1 MIRVRLTVNGKVERE
16 FDVDRELVLGRKPP
30 ADVVVADGQ
39 ISSQHAK
46 IRPDGTRLVVT
57 DLGSTNGTRIDS
69 GDRLAADAD
78 TPLERGQKLVFGPAI
93 LEITS
98 TGAPESDSGF
108 GRTEKTVAV
117 GAGQMQH
124 LLVAIAKFKAAQ
136 PRLVLG
142 AEHAK
147 RSVDITEMDAVVG
160 REAGDAQV
168 VVPHQSVSSKH
179 ARIRFADGRF
189 LIEDLGSANGTFV
202 SGARISAATPIE
214 PQTAVTFGTV
224 DCLFVARSP
233 EAGGAA
239 GTADPY
245 AETLANHA
253 VRMGKATDLQAREA
267 LTEHRTSGRTLG
279 ELLVE
284 KGVFTPREWAEV
296 WRQRQVIQT
305 IQPTGGGAAK
315 SSSGRLVAILLV
327 VATLAAVAV
336 AGWKL
341 GWFGGAAK

>member
-16 FDVDRELVLGRKPP
+16 FDVEREMVIGRKPP

-39 ISSQHAK
+39 VSSKHAR
-46 IRPDGTRLVVT
+46 IRPEGTRLVVT

-69 GDRLAADAD
+69 GERLPADAD

-98 TGAPESDSGF
+98 TGSPDSDSGF

-117 GAGQMQH
+117 GAGAMQS
-124 LLVAIAKFKAAQ
+124 LLVQVARFKAAQ
-136 PRLVLG
+136 PRFVLG

-147 RSVDITEMDAVVG
+147 HTVDVSEMDAVIG
-160 REAGDAQV
+160 REAGPAQV

-179 ARIRFADGRF
+179 ARVRFADGRF

-202 SGARISAATPIE
+202 NGIRISAATPLE

-224 DCLFVARSP
+224 DCLFVARSA

-239 GTADPY
+239 GVADPY
-245 AETLANHA
+245 AETLANHC

-279 ELLVE
+279 EILVE
-284 KGVFTPREWAEV
+284 KGLFGPKDWAEV
-296 WRQRQVIQT
+296 YRQRQVIQT
-305 IQPTGGGAAK
+305 LQPVTESGGK
-315 SSSGRLVAILLV
+315 KTSSRLVAIL
-327 VATLAAVAV
+327 VAV
-336 AGWKL
+336 LALVALLFAGWKL
-341 GWFGGAAK
+341 GWFGGAKA